1 GFQFGERE
9 SGDGLVKPS
18 ASFEPLSHR
27 LRCLARD
34 VRLPLIGRHDGQVL
48 SQAGPLGAGVAAGVA
63 AGAVA
68 GAVPGC
74 AGRLQ
79 AGAALAGG
87 DATVCPQAG
96 AAGDAALG
104 RARVLGLGARTSPSI
119 TFRHSGSLGRTTRSS
134 LLLSP

>member
-1 GFQFGERE
+1 
-9 SGDGLVKPS
+9 
-18 ASFEPLSHR
+18 
-27 LRCLARD
+27 RCLARD

-48 SQAGPLGAGVAAGVA
+48 SQAGPLGVGVA
-63 AGAVA
+63 AGAAA
-68 GAVPGC
+68 GAVAAAAPGC

-87 DATVCPQAG
+87 DAAGCPQAG
-96 AAGDAALG
+96 AAGDAGDTAFG